1 MSPVYRW
8 LNDILHKICCHLPG
22 RVLLAGEYHFTQRHA
37 ARCGSVCGCVHV
49 SRKRYNAREGSPA
62 VPRTA
67 DFLDTGPVADEDQFC
82 FLASFVFFRVSLL
95 VTRLSPYGRDASSH
109 QIRCKCTHP
118 TGAIDV
124 FRNSVK
130 RKPPCWIFENSI
142 C

>member
-1 MSPVYRW
+1 MIYCTKSAVIYLAGYYSRAST
-8 LNDILHKICCHLPG
+8 ILH
-22 RVLLAGEYHFTQRHA
+22 
-37 ARCGSVCGCVHV
+37 SVTLHVVGLSVACVHV

-109 QIRCKCTHP
+109 QIRCKYTHP

-142 C
+142 